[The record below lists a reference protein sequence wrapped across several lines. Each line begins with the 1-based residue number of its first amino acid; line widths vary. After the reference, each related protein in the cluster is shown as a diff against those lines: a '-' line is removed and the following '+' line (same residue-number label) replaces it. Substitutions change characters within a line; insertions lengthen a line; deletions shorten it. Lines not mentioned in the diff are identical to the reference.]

1 MASEDYVVADRALE
15 GAGGKALTAGERVQQ
30 TVFDNPD
37 AETREAAAT
46 AGVADP
52 AHIAYETALNAYQS
66 RADIETLADRRAREA
81 GDQFSDGAFMR
92 QNAYNE
98 DGTAATPPRPG
109 TVYGD
114 APASS

>member
-1 MASEDYVVADRALE
+1 MAAEDYNVADRPLE
-15 GAGGKALTAGERVQQ
+15 GAGGHALTAGERVQQ

-52 AHIAYETALNAYQS
+52 AHIAYATALNTYQN
-66 RADIETLADRRAREA
+66 RADIETLADRRKREA
-81 GDQFSDGAFMR
+81 GTSFADGAFMR
-92 QNAYNE
+92 EAAYNE